1 MAERKGLLLAT
12 MEPPPTMEEEF
23 NDWYDTEHFPE
34 RRNCNGFLSAQRY
47 VCLQGWPR
55 YLAFYD
61 LRSAGVLDGPDYRAF
76 TGKNLG
82 PWSRR
87 ILARVLG
94 EYRAVGTLV
103 YPSDAVSVSKPER
116 AYMTL
121 LRLVGVRKG
130 GEAEIVAGLR
140 QRFEGRSEVRQ
151 LRVFRSED
159 TRGREY
165 LGVLELSQPLSDLDL
180 DVADLGRRA
189 GTLRLLNTYAAYWRK
204 GIND

>member
-1 MAERKGLLLAT
+1 MAERKGLLLAA

-34 RRNCNGFLSAQRY
+34 RKNCKGFLSAQRY

-61 LRSAGVLDGPDYRAF
+61 LQSSAVLDGPDYRAF

-103 YPSDAVSVSKPER
+103 YPTDAVSVAKAER
-116 AYMTL
+116 AYMTV
-121 LRLVGVRKG
+121 LRFVGVHKG
-130 GEAEIVAGLR
+130 GESEIVDGLR
-140 QRFEGRSEVRQ
+140 RRFESHSEVRQ
-151 LRVFRSED
+151 VRVFRCES
-159 TRGREY
+159 TRNRDY
-165 LGVLELSQPLSDLDL
+165 LGVLELSQPLSASQLD
-180 DVADLGRRA
+180 ANDLGRRA
-189 GTLRLLNTYAAYWRK
+189 GRLRMANTYAAYWRK